1 MLLEDI
7 YHLIHQGHFVCPWSC
22 AIPETFGRVDMCGGC
37 FRLPWPY
44 YCLVPVRVFPL
55 ISTCTPNF
63 LWSFFLVL
71 LDSLVLS
78 RCSMPLL
85 EAVRYRFSCFMVLI
99 VLVTPY
105 ADTPE
110 LLMLW
115 RVTLGIIPASFFLLE
130 SSCLSLTPQC
140 HRLAG
145 TTSSTLWWPCYTGF
159 PLRNILYSH
168 M

>member
-1 MLLEDI
+1 MWGLLPFAMA
-7 YHLIHQGHFVCPWSC
+7 LLLSGSSQGFSPDFNLYPKLSLKLLPC
-22 AIPETFGRVDMCGGC
+22 A
-37 FRLPWPY
+37 
-44 YCLVPVRVFPL
+44 
-55 ISTCTPNF
+55 
-63 LWSFFLVL
+63 
-71 LDSLVLS
+71 S
-78 RCSMPLL
+78 RQSSPFQMPLL
-85 EAVRYRFSCFMVLI
+85 EAVRYRFSCSMVLI
-99 VLVTPY
+99 VLVAPY

-115 RVTLGIIPASFFLLE
+115 RVTLGIIPASFSLLE